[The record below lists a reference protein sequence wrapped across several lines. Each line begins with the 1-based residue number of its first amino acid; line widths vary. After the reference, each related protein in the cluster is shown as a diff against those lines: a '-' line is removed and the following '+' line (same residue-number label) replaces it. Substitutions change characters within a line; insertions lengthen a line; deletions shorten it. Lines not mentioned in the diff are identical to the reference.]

1 MDPIVKET
9 SSGITLSIHA
19 LPDSFRSEIAGVHNG
34 KLKVK
39 IAAKSIDG
47 KANKALVNF
56 LAAYFSVSKSSV
68 TLIRGEHSRDKVIAI
83 TGDPKLLVCKL
94 LPLSADLST

>member
-9 SSGITLSIHA
+9 ATGITLSIHA
-19 LPDSFRSEIAGVHNG
+19 LPDSSRSEIVGVHDG

-47 KANKALVNF
+47 KANKALVTF
-56 LAAYFSVSKSSV
+56 LATYFSVSKSAV
-68 TLIRGEHSRDKVIAI
+68 TLIRGERSRDKVIAI
-83 TGDPKLLVCKL
+83 TGDPRLLITKLRTLN
-94 LPLSADLST
+94 ADQDT

>member
-9 SSGITLSIHA
+9 ASGITLSIHA
-19 LPDSFRSEIAGVHNG
+19 LPDSIRSEITGVHDG

-47 KANKALVNF
+47 RANKALVNF
-56 LAAYFSVSKSSV
+56 FATYFSVSKSSV
-68 TLIRGEHSRDKVIAI
+68 TLIRGERSRDKVIAI
-83 TGDPKLLVCKL
+83 AGDPKLLISKL
-94 LPLSADLST
+94 LPLSADRDT